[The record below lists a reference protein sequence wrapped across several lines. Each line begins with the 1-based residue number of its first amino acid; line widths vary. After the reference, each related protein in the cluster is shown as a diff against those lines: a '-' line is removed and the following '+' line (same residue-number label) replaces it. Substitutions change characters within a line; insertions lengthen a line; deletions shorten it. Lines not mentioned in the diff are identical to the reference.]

1 MRCLPGEEYADLEIA
16 ATAALHLDDDDD
28 DDDDD
33 VYIEDCKG
41 EGQRK
46 CVFCESRFLHFVHCN
61 RKRRIPSVIHTLT
74 PDREI

>member
-16 ATAALHLDDDDD
+16 ATAALHLDDHDDD
-28 DDDDD
+28 DDEDD
-33 VYIEDCKG
+33 EDCKG

-61 RKRRIPSVIHTLT
+61 WKRRIPSVIHTLT

>member
-16 ATAALHLDDDDD
+16 ATAALYLDD

-41 EGQRK
+41 EGQQK
-46 CVFCESRFLHFVHCN
+46 
-61 RKRRIPSVIHTLT
+61 
-74 PDREI
+74 

>member
-28 DDDDD
+28 DDDD

-41 EGQRK
+41 EGQQK
-46 CVFCESRFLHFVHCN
+46 
-61 RKRRIPSVIHTLT
+61 
-74 PDREI
+74 

>member
-33 VYIEDCKG
+33 DVYIEDCKG
-41 EGQRK
+41 ERK
-46 CVFCESRFLHFVHCN
+46 CVFCEKGS
-61 RKRRIPSVIHTLT
+61 STLFIAIGKGGT
-74 PDREI
+74 FRSFIL

>member
-28 DDDDD
+28 D
-33 VYIEDCKG
+33 EDYKG
-41 EGQRK
+41 EDQRK
-46 CVFCESRFLHFVHCN
+46 CVFCESRFLHFIHCN
-61 RKRRIPSVIHTLT
+61 WKRRMPSVIHTLT

>member
-28 DDDDD
+28 DD

-41 EGQRK
+41 EGQQK
-46 CVFCESRFLHFVHCN
+46 
-61 RKRRIPSVIHTLT
+61 
-74 PDREI
+74 

>member
-28 DDDDD
+28 DDDD
-33 VYIEDCKG
+33 EDRKG

-61 RKRRIPSVIHTLT
+61 WKRRIPSVIHTLT

>member
-28 DDDDD
+28 DDDD
-33 VYIEDCKG
+33 ENCKG

>member
-33 VYIEDCKG
+33 VCKG
-41 EGQRK
+41 DVQRK
-46 CVFCESRFLHFVHCN
+46 CIFCGSRFLHFVHCN
-61 RKRRIPSVIHTLT
+61 WKRRILSVIHTLT

>member
-33 VYIEDCKG
+33 YCMG

-61 RKRRIPSVIHTLT
+61 WKRRIPSVIHTLT

>member
-28 DDDDD
+28 DDD

-41 EGQRK
+41 ERK
-46 CVFCESRFLHFVHCN
+46 CVFCEKGS
-61 RKRRIPSVIHTLT
+61 STLFIAIGKGGT
-74 PDREI
+74 FRSFIL